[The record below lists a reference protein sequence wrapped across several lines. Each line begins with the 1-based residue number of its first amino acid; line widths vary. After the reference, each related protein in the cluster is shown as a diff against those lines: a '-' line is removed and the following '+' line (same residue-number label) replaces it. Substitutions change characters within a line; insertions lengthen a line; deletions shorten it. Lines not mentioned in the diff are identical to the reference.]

1 MALFQPS
8 SYPPPSASPFG
19 RLNLPHH
26 TSSHHQHHDSSGSS
40 HHPNNSPPVS
50 EGWLPKLPV
59 SQSRA
64 YVSPDPSPREED
76 AFLPHWGHHHPNVN
90 QHAQSHSQ
98 SQQPKLPVPVLAA
111 YSTPPSMPKMQ
122 FPNRRGLLTS
132 SDMPTGSGSVGDGG
146 RHTGMGE
153 GDIMPEMDPFYN
165 STTPPPEQLS
175 KKKKKKAE
183 GKQPTFLIKLYSL
196 LSQPEYSHIIRW
208 DEAGESVII
217 ENPEELADKILPV
230 VYRQSRFAS
239 FSRQLNIYGFNRK
252 LSLRNVEKGICDPDA
267 SSWSHPFLRRD
278 STKEQILSFKRR
290 VPPRPSQ
297 AQKRLML
304 MGLSVG
310 INASHAPVSNGDD
323 QVSPTSSEHS
333 LDWQS
338 PPDPYQHHILPDV
351 DEESPFVF
359 PTRHYFS
366 LAGYGSV
373 GYEGW
378 KQSGAAAGSVQCV
391 ASQGEEGFS
400 PTTIHYDYG
409 TPPDRDGLNGFMA
422 SSQVRHGGSPKGLAI
437 DNPHSSHPFNHL
449 TQQQVKPSFPVPC
462 QPLPLSLL
470 GQKLPTD
477 LIPQSAPANTG
488 SFPIPIRVTQ
498 QHVRTRSVQGEPL
511 SAMLFSPFDGELGEV
526 PEPAGFSQNLNGT
539 ESHGH
544 QPGTMDPPVIPA
556 APAYNPSDPSTWA
569 RRGFIDFNIAG
580 VSDPLPFN
588 PMPTYARLATS
599 PHSLP
604 TDMSPLHQQQ
614 TASPSELMGQSISS
628 ALSDDSPKMLPP
640 GTYQSGFSLPVCQS
654 PYLQK
659 RISSL
664 NPPARARSNP
674 IPNLNSNA
682 GFEKSPLMNNEH
694 IVRPCPITQT
704 EQVQL

>member
-1 MALFQPS
+1 
-8 SYPPPSASPFG
+8 
-19 RLNLPHH
+19 
-26 TSSHHQHHDSSGSS
+26 
-40 HHPNNSPPVS
+40 
-50 EGWLPKLPV
+50 
-59 SQSRA
+59 
-64 YVSPDPSPREED
+64 
-76 AFLPHWGHHHPNVN
+76 
-90 QHAQSHSQ
+90 
-98 SQQPKLPVPVLAA
+98 
-111 YSTPPSMPKMQ
+111 
-122 FPNRRGLLTS
+122 
-132 SDMPTGSGSVGDGG
+132 
-146 RHTGMGE
+146 
-153 GDIMPEMDPFYN
+153 
-165 STTPPPEQLS
+165 
-175 KKKKKKAE
+175 
-183 GKQPTFLIKLYSL
+183 
-196 LSQPEYSHIIRW
+196 
-208 DEAGESVII
+208 
-217 ENPEELADKILPV
+217 
-230 VYRQSRFAS
+230 
-239 FSRQLNIYGFNRK
+239 
-252 LSLRNVEKGICDPDA
+252 
-267 SSWSHPFLRRD
+267 
-278 STKEQILSFKRR
+278 
-290 VPPRPSQ
+290 
-297 AQKRLML
+297 ML

-310 INASHAPVSNGDD
+310 INVSHAPVSNGDD